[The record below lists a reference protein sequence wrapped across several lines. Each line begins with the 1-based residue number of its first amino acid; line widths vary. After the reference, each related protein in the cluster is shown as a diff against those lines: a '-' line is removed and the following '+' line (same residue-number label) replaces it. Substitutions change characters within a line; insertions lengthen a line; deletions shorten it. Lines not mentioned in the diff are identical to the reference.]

1 MSKAISYTQKS
12 TNHEI
17 KKYDKPNFIKIKNSP
32 QKKKSTIKVKGEA
45 KTGGKKTQKTTCKAH
60 SWCTNRSQ
68 NIQQTL
74 HSKGGGQENKKKQKA
89 NDPTRRGWA
98 LQMGAALKMFNS
110 DRNLGNPTSEHSEK
124 PLHTLKSSFFKGKG
138 LDSIPSWED
147 GGQLKLS
154 HTVSADAK

>member
-1 MSKAISYTQKS
+1 
-12 TNHEI
+12 
-17 KKYDKPNFIKIKNSP
+17 
-32 QKKKSTIKVKGEA
+32 
-45 KTGGKKTQKTTCKAH
+45 
-60 SWCTNRSQ
+60 
-68 NIQQTL
+68 
-74 HSKGGGQENKKKQKA
+74 
-89 NDPTRRGWA
+89 
-98 LQMGAALKMFNS
+98 MGAALKMFNS